1 MAVPHKFTLKFAEF
15 HMLFVQ
21 LSNDMWGPGFIKRIK
36 LVTDVDWFNFRHMLI
51 DVLIFEKIDCIVTA
65 VRIEER

>member
-1 MAVPHKFTLKFAEF
+1 
-15 HMLFVQ
+15 
-21 LSNDMWGPGFIKRIK
+21 MWGPGFIKRIK